1 MLRSSMFSHV
11 ERRVSRFLKNNN
23 YQCSYILT
31 TDLFIWLAF
40 GLFYLIHFIIKF
52 TLYLQDKE
60 SSLKKKNKGLFYF
73 LLSLEVVVLL
83 LLVTIIIYLVL
94 KYLDI

>member
-1 MLRSSMFSHV
+1 MLKSSMFSHV
-11 ERRVSRFLKNNN
+11 ERRVSRFLKNNK

-40 GLFYLIHFIIKF
+40 GLFYLIQFIIKF

-60 SSLKKKNKGLFYF
+60 SSLKKKNKGLFYS

-94 KYLDI
+94 KYLDF